1 MALRIVNLTTSSSGC
16 ERNWSVFEQVDAKRR
31 NKLDVRR
38 RDNLVYI
45 QFNGRMMDKRKKY
58 SSSCDVLLGDDAS
71 TAQDWIV
78 EGAYAED
85 EVDPATGLNDTIID
99 EAMGIEPRRSA
110 RVRELHE
117 VEEFVSDDES
127 EHDVAMED
135 DIEFESDDDGVIE
148 TNDNE
153 DEEDVMQP

>member
-1 MALRIVNLTTSSSGC
+1 M
-16 ERNWSVFEQVDAKRR
+16 DAKRR

-45 QFNGRMMDKRKKY
+45 QFNGRMIDKRKKF

-78 EGAYAED
+78 EGAYVED
-85 EVDPATGLNDTIID
+85 EVDPVTGLPLPDINFGDL
-99 EAMGIEPRRSA
+99 ELRRSA

-117 VEEFVSDDES
+117 TEDFVSDEES
-127 EHDVAMED
+127 DPVVMEE
-135 DIEFESDDDGVIE
+135 DIEFESDDDGIIA
-148 TNDNE
+148 TNNNE
-153 DEEDVMQP
+153 EEEDVMQP